1 MDPYCRKYRISFQH
15 LVLRNYCGRRLRV
28 GPCPVCGVLKLHPVE
43 CLLEGMRQT
52 GQEGEQHLDDL
63 RDVEGGLQEE
73 VGAVW

>member
-1 MDPYCRKYRISFQH
+1 
-15 LVLRNYCGRRLRV
+15 
-28 GPCPVCGVLKLHPVE
+28 
-43 CLLEGMRQT
+43 MRPT